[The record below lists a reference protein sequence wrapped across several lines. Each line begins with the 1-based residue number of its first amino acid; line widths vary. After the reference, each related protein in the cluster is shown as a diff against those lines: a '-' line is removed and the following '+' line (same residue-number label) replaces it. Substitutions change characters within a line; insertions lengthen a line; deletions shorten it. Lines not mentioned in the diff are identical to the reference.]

1 MKRSPRFQRPG
12 RTPETNTMPKKL
24 RFALG
29 AGLIVA
35 AIGYL
40 IVTAVRNTAEYY
52 LTVNE
57 VKSRQGELAGQ
68 RLRVAGRV
76 APDSI
81 AWNPITLTLSF
92 GLAQPP
98 SADPPGVKA
107 VAATLTGPAV
117 FHVISRGQP
126 KPDMFAANRDVIVEG
141 SLAADGSIEARQV
154 LTSCPSKY
162 VPKQPA
168 QTR

>member
-1 MKRSPRFQRPG
+1 
-12 RTPETNTMPKKL
+12 MPKKL
-24 RFALG
+24 RFAIG

-57 VKSRQGELAGQ
+57 VKARQGELAGQ
-68 RLRVAGRV
+68 MLRVAGRV
-76 APDSI
+76 APGSI

-92 GLAQPP
+92 GLAEPP
-98 SADPPGVKA
+98 PADQPGVKA
-107 VAATLTGPAV
+107 VAATLTGPSV
-117 FHVISRGQP
+117 FHVICRGQP

-141 SLAADGSIEARQV
+141 ALAGDGSLEARQV

>member
-1 MKRSPRFQRPG
+1 
-12 RTPETNTMPKKL
+12 MPKRL
-24 RFALG
+24 RFAIG
-29 AGLIVA
+29 TGLIVA

-40 IVTAVRNTAEYY
+40 IVAAVRNTAEYY

-57 VKSRQGELAGQ
+57 VKVRQGELAGQ
-68 RLRVAGRV
+68 MLRVAGRV
-76 APDSI
+76 APGSI
-81 AWNPITLTLSF
+81 GWDPITLTLSF

-98 SADPPGVKA
+98 PAEQPGVKA
-107 VAATLTGPAV
+107 VAAKVGGGAI
-117 FHVISRGQP
+117 FHVICRGEP

-141 SLAADGSIEARQV
+141 TLAADGTIEARQV

-168 QTR
+168 AAQ

>member
-1 MKRSPRFQRPG
+1 
-12 RTPETNTMPKKL
+12 MPKRL
-24 RFALG
+24 RFAIG

-57 VKSRQGELAGQ
+57 VKVRQGELAGQ
-68 RLRVAGRV
+68 MLRVAGRV
-76 APDSI
+76 APGSI
-81 AWNPITLTLSF
+81 GWNPVTLTLSF
-92 GLAQPP
+92 GLAEPP
-98 SADPPGVKA
+98 PAAQPGVKTVA
-107 VAATLTGPAV
+107 VTVTGPAV
-117 FHVISRGQP
+117 FHVICRGQP
-126 KPDMFAANRDVIVEG
+126 IPDMFAANRDVIVEG
-141 SLAADGSIEARQV
+141 SLAADGTIEARQV

-168 QTR
+168 QTQ

>member
-1 MKRSPRFQRPG
+1 
-12 RTPETNTMPKKL
+12 MPKRL
-24 RFALG
+24 RFAIG
-29 AGLIVA
+29 AGLIAA

-57 VKSRQGELAGQ
+57 VKARQGELAGQ
-68 RLRVAGRV
+68 MLRVAGRV
-76 APDSI
+76 APGSI
-81 AWNPITLTLSF
+81 GWNPVTLTLSF

-98 SADPPGVKA
+98 AADQPGVKP
-107 VAATLTGPAV
+107 VAINVTGATV
-117 FHVISRGQP
+117 FHVICRGQP

-141 SLAADGSIEARQV
+141 SLAADGTIEARQV

-168 QTR
+168 QTQ